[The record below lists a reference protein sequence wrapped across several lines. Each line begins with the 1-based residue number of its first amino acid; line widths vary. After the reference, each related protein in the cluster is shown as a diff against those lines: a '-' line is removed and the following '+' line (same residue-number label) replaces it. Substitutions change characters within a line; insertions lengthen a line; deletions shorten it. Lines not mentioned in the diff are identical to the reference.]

1 MPTSPDSP
9 EPRVERL
16 VAEDTRQTIWLR
28 LRRMTSSRLCRQIIS
43 ARANAITPEVLDHKA
58 EGLAWAVRSA
68 LGYWESNPADLNAKV
83 LTRYYAML
91 QISIAEQVA
100 SPNPKFDLEQA
111 QRHTEQGH
119 GLFTLRQPNATFP
132 DSYHVGSVM
141 GGHFYSY
148 CKYLGINL
156 KQYAFEKRPREW
168 AELDQVGQS
177 RLVSVTDLLR
187 RVPEL
192 QAVITE
198 YLGAPPLSLHVGYA
212 TRNIQIRSQRL
223 RTGQP
228 TDGPTP
234 SGAMETT
241 FIAIY
246 PSGPTVNEEYLKG
259 LNLPVQNITVEHD
272 SATKTSHLVG
282 SFTHPAGDHWWQHL
296 KTYKSGY
303 CGTSLIVPFWGTAD
317 PFLIHFVVLYAMSI
331 VVRYLPSLWHEIE
344 DSSFDHIRA
353 LIEHYLVIVDSV
365 IPHLAV
371 ERITGVRLRVDQP
384 GSLHAPT

>member
-1 MPTSPDSP
+1 
-9 EPRVERL
+9 
-16 VAEDTRQTIWLR
+16 
-28 LRRMTSSRLCRQIIS
+28 MTSSRLCRQIIS
-43 ARANAITPEVLDHKA
+43 ARTNTIASEVLDSKA
-58 EGLAWAVRSA
+58 EGVAWAVRSA
-68 LGYWESNPADLNAKV
+68 LGYWESNAADLNAKV
-83 LTRYYAML
+83 LTRYYALL

-119 GLFTLRQPNATFP
+119 GLFTLRQPDASFP
-132 DSYHVGSVM
+132 NCYHVACVM

-148 CKYLGINL
+148 CKYLGLSL
-156 KQYAFEKRPREW
+156 KEHAFDKRPREW
-168 AELDQVGQS
+168 AELDQAGQA
-177 RLVSVTDLLR
+177 RLVSVTDLFR

-192 QAVITE
+192 QAVIEE

-212 TRNIQIRSQRL
+212 SRNMQIRSQRV

-228 TDGPTP
+228 SDNPV
-234 SGAMETT
+234 ETT

-246 PSGPTVNEEYLKG
+246 PNGPTVNEEYLKG
-259 LNLPVQNITVEHD
+259 LNLPIQNITVEHD
-272 SATKTSHLVG
+272 SATKTSHFVG
-282 SFTHPAGDHWWQHL
+282 SLTHPAGDHWWQHL

-303 CGTSLIVPFWGTAD
+303 CGTSVIVPFWGTAD
-317 PFLIHFVVLYAMSI
+317 PFVIHFVILYAMSI

-344 DSSFDHIRA
+344 DGSLDHIRA

-384 GSLHAPT
+384 GSFNAPI